1 MRHHTR
7 LCLEAGDFYFIP
19 AVWVA
24 LAQRCKK
31 PCEPGLAGLNDFC
44 HGVSPLVNDG
54 VFSDNHVA
62 LK

>member
-24 LAQRCKK
+24 LGQRSKK
-31 PCEPGLAGLNDFC
+31 PCEPGLNDFC
-44 HGVSPLVNDG
+44 HGVSPLANNS